1 MHNVP
6 DQKDIQ
12 ADRYMILTDKIRID
26 RGPEEVWRFIQSPAL
41 MKEWDRNI
49 KAVVPVTWGEP
60 TDGYQYRVR
69 YNMNG
74 RESNFLAEFMEYQ
87 KPVRLLIHLTG
98 GNLPVKGYIQ
108 EIFELT
114 ESASGTL
121 LRQRTELHN
130 SGMHFFSGRL
140 MLLRH
145 FIGRFSRKKQL
156 RTLKALIE
164 SKHSVMG

>member
-1 MHNVP
+1 
-6 DQKDIQ
+6 
-12 ADRYMILTDKIRID
+12 MILTDKILIGRP
-26 RGPEEVWRFIQSPAL
+26 PEEVWRFIQSPAL

-49 KAVVPVTWGEP
+49 KAVVPVSWGEP
-60 TDGYQYRVR
+60 AEGHLYRVR

-87 KPVRLLIHLTG
+87 KPARLLIHLTG

-108 EIFELT
+108 EIFELSENT
-114 ESASGTL
+114 KGTL

-130 SGMHFFSGRL
+130 SGMNVFSRGL

-145 FIGRFSRKKQL
+145 FISRFSRKKQL
-156 RTLKALIE
+156 RVLKDLIE
-164 SKHSVMG
+164 TQ